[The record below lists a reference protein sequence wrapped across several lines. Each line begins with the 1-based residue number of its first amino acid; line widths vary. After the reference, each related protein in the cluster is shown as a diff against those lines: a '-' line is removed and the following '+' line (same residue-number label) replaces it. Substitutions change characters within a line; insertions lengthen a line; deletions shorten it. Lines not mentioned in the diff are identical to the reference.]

1 MRVYNSLTFQREEFK
16 TINPKEVLMYVC
28 GPTVYDSP
36 HLGHAKSAVNFDVI
50 RRYLEFKGYDVKI
63 VKNYTDIDDK
73 IIDRANELDMNWE
86 ELGDKYTQE
95 YEETMRALN
104 VKKEYK
110 NPQATEIIDFMI
122 EFIQGLIEKDYAYE
136 SNGSVYY
143 HVNAFKGY
151 KTIFQNVDGEE
162 DDDTE
167 SEEIPEDQKPLFG
180 DKYDPKDFVL
190 WKKKK
195 EGEPYWESPWGPGRP
210 GWHIECS
217 AMAIKFLEDTIDI
230 HGGGLDLRQPH
241 HRNEIAQAEAFTGK
255 RFANYFLHNGFV
267 NVQGEKMS
275 KSLGNFTVVS
285 EVLKKYENM
294 VVRLFLLSAH
304 YRKSLNFTEDG
315 INQAKKNYEKL
326 MKSIHRLNELNA
338 SEEED
343 SESTMKLINRL
354 DEAKTNINNVM
365 DDDFDTPGALA
376 EIYTMFRDIN
386 RMVFDEEIPINE
398 EFKNK
403 FFDLMKDIDKILG
416 IFPNLDD
423 IRHGIKGS
431 IDEKDRLIKDLIR
444 IIQETRN
451 TLREKKMY
459 QLSDKIRADLKD
471 LGIIVED
478 L

>member
-143 HVNAFKGY
+143 HVNAFEGY

-167 SEEIPEDQKPLFG
+167 SEEIPEDQEPLFG

-217 AMAIKFLEDTIDI
+217 AMAIKFLGDTIDI

-354 DEAKTNINNVM
+354 DEAKTNIINVM

>member
-50 RRYLEFKGYDVKI
+50 RRYLEFKEYDVKV

-73 IIDRANELDMNWE
+73 IINRANELDMNWE
-86 ELGDKYTQE
+86 ELAEKYTQE

-104 VKKEYK
+104 VKEEYK

-122 EFIQGLIEKDYAYE
+122 EFIEKLIEKDYAYE

-143 HVNAFKGY
+143 HVNVFEGY
-151 KTIFQNVDGEE
+151 KSIFQNVDEEEE
-162 DDDTE
+162 DTE
-167 SEEIPEDQKPLFG
+167 LEEIPEDQEPLFG

-195 EGEPYWESPWGPGRP
+195 EGEPFWESPWGPGRP

-217 AMAIKFLEDTIDI
+217 AMAIKFLGDTIDI

-267 NVQGEKMS
+267 NVEGEKMS

-326 MKSIHRLNELNA
+326 MKSIHRLNELNT
-338 SEEED
+338 SEEDTERTV
-343 SESTMKLINRL
+343 ELINRL
-354 DEAKTNINNVM
+354 DEAKANIINLM

-386 RMVFDEEIPINE
+386 RMVFDEEIPIND

-403 FFDLMKDIDKILG
+403 FFDLMEDIDKILG

-431 IDEKDRLIKDLIR
+431 IDEKDRLIKDLIQ

-451 TLREKKMY
+451 RLREKKMY

-478 L
+478 S